1 MGESSPFALDIVFA
15 LGVTLLFFCSSWF
28 DQDRWRALASGAL
41 FVVVYFTSWYTLL
54 SKLLDD
60 DPQQRAGDSDS
71 AVLALE
77 GGRLEGLRLFR
88 A

>member
-60 DPQQRAGDSDS
+60 DPQQRAGDS